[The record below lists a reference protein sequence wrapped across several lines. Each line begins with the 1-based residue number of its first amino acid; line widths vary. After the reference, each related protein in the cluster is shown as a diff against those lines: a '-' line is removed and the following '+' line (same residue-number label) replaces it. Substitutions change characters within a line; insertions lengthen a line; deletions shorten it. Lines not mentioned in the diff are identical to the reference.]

1 MNKHIE
7 HGPQHLTNEANK
19 TANGRRNRS
28 RIVVTIVIAIVAVA
42 VVLGT
47 LAVRAYGHHRVNATA
62 NATAAS
68 ASAAKRNTSNTK
80 DSKARRAAA
89 EKKKAEDKALEEA
102 KAEARG
108 RLDPLNTQI
117 QQQLASVDGTWQ
129 VYVEDLGSGESFSI
143 NNHSQQAASD
153 IKLYVMLAVYQS
165 IADGTLTD
173 DGTIEPL
180 MTQMITVSSN
190 QATNDLVTK
199 LGGGDAQQGLAK
211 VNETAKRYGFTQTSM
226 DDLLYDSGPGSPMK
240 KLTSAQDAGKLLAAA
255 YRGTLVSKDASQH
268 MIDLLCQQQ
277 RRSKIPAGLP
287 DGTQVGNK
295 TGEIPGTENDAAVVL
310 GGAHPFVLVVM
321 NTDINDSATAQAT
334 IRSIAS
340 TAWTAFQS

>member
-1 MNKHIE
+1 MSKRIE
-7 HGPQHLTNEANK
+7 HGTPQHLTSETSRIA
-19 TANGRRNRS
+19 TGRRNRN
-28 RIVVTIVIAIVAVA
+28 RIAAAIVVVAIAVA
-42 VVLGT
+42 VVLGA
-47 LAVRAYGHHRVNATA
+47 LAARAYGHHRADTAA
-62 NATAAS
+62 NAAAAS
-68 ASAAKRNTSNTK
+68 VSAAKRKAANTK
-80 DSKARRAAA
+80 NSQATREAA
-89 EKKKAEDKALEEA
+89 EKAQALKAD
-102 KAEARG
+102 KAEAREH
-108 RLDPLNTQI
+108 LDPLNTQI

-129 VYVEDLGSGESFSI
+129 VYVEDLGSGEAFSI

-153 IKLYVMLAVYQS
+153 IKLYVMLAVYQA

-211 VNETAKRYGFTQTSM
+211 VNETAKRYGFAQTSM